1 MSDSYGKDF
10 HNKSKYQRGKLPRHR
25 LDLSKRPP
33 VYKIYSETHRISLPK
48 PMETNGSGLWELMH
62 RRRSIRT
69 FTRESIT
76 KDQLSQ
82 LLWATQGITE
92 PDVAA
97 YGGKISLRVVPSAGA
112 LHPIETYLC
121 VNNIAELD
129 QGIYHYEVHARE
141 LALIQKGRV
150 GEALARA
157 ALDQQ
162 MLSQGNVV
170 FIWTAIFERSSWKYR
185 QRAYRYVFLDVGH
198 IAQNLALAAEA
209 IGLGSCQVAA
219 FFDDEVNQLLQV
231 DGEKESALYLSVI
244 GHKK

>member
-1 MSDSYGKDF
+1 MSESFGKQF
-10 HNKSKYQRGKLPRHR
+10 HNRTKYHRGKLPRQR

-33 VYKIYSETHRISLPK
+33 VYKNYSGAPHFSLPK
-48 PMETNGSGLWELMH
+48 PKETNGPGLWKLMH

-69 FTRESIT
+69 FTTEPMI
-76 KDQLSQ
+76 KDQLCQ

-92 PDVAA
+92 PDVSA
-97 YGGKISLRVVPSAGA
+97 YGGKIGLRVVPSAGA

-121 VNNIAELD
+121 VNNITDLD
-129 QGIYHYEVHARE
+129 SGIYHYEVSTQD
-141 LALIQKGRV
+141 LALLQKGRF

-157 ALDQQ
+157 ALDQR
-162 MLSQGNVV
+162 MLSHGNVV
-170 FIWTAIFERSSWKYR
+170 FIWTAIFERSRWKYQ
-185 QRAYRYVFLDVGH
+185 QRAFRYVFLDVGH

-209 IGLGSCQVAA
+209 LGLGSCQVAA

-231 DGEKESALYLSVI
+231 DGDEESVLYLSVV